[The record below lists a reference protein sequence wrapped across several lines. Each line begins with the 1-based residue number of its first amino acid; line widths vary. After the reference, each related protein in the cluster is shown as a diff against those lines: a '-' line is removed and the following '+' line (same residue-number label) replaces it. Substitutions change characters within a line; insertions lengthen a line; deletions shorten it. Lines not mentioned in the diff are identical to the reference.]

1 VTPFRRWCVVVA
13 GTLLLVGAPVALHL
27 LPAADSD
34 VSAGRLLAQARA
46 ADGHAWSGFVETD
59 GTLQLPDADRFSDV
73 GALFGEHTR
82 MRAWWQDDEHWRVD
96 QLLLTGETDLVH
108 KADTTL
114 RWDYEHLDA
123 SLSVDPA
130 IRLPRTADLVPPV
143 LAERLLRGVRDGDV
157 RRVPARR
164 VAGVSAPGLRV
175 VPASELSSIDHAD
188 LWLDPHSGVPLRVE
202 VYAAGSGNA
211 AFTSEFREFS
221 SDRPGS
227 DRVGFEAPAGVDVQF
242 DDVLD
247 IADAANQYA
256 PVRPPDTV
264 AGLPKAASSDRA
276 VGVYG
281 TGMTEVIAIPLRDRE
296 ADALRDQLATT
307 PGVSQDDARTVVSV
321 GPLGVVLTGAEG
333 DGGWLLAGT
342 LTRAALVRAADDV
355 LAGFVR
361 VDDR

>member
-1 VTPFRRWCVVVA
+1 
-13 GTLLLVGAPVALHL
+13 
-27 LPAADSD
+27 
-34 VSAGRLLAQARA
+34 
-46 ADGHAWSGFVETD
+46 
-59 GTLQLPDADRFSDV
+59 
-73 GALFGEHTR
+73 
-82 MRAWWQDDEHWRVD
+82 MRAWWQDDDHWRVD

-108 KADTTL
+108 EGGTTL

-123 SLSVDPA
+123 TLSRDPD

-143 LAERLLRGVRDGDV
+143 LAERLLRGVAADDV

-175 VPASELSSIDHAD
+175 VPASDLSSIDHAD
-188 LWLDPHSGVPLRVE
+188 LWLDPDSGVPLRVE
-202 VYAAGSGNA
+202 VYAAGHGHRRLHQRVPGVLERPSRA
-211 AFTSEFREFS
+211 AREVAF
-221 SDRPGS
+221 DP
-227 DRVGFEAPAGVDVQF
+227 PAGVDVEF

-264 AGLPKAASSDRA
+264 AGLPEGGVVGPRGRRLRRRDDPGHRHPAARPRGRRPARPARDHPAASTRTA
-276 VGVYG
+276 G
-281 TGMTEVIAIPLRDRE
+281 
-296 ADALRDQLATT
+296 
-307 PGVSQDDARTVVSV
+307 RTVVSV

-355 LAGFVR
+355 LAGFVY
-361 VDDR
+361 VDDE